1 MTKYNRVVILGAA
14 GFIGYHLAKSLA
26 VEAKVDLLLVDN
38 FIRGANDEDFLKLS
52 GLQNVN
58 FAELDLSKESSFEN
72 LFNKSDLVINCAALN
87 GTQNFYQVP
96 LDVMLN
102 TGISAF
108 FAARYAALA
117 QVHKYIYLGS
127 SESYAGG
134 VNLGFVSV
142 PTSESVPLVIENV
155 ENIRWSYSLG
165 KTFGEVACYSA
176 NSQLNLNFQILRI
189 HNIYGPNGTWD
200 GGREKA
206 PAAICRK
213 IAKLKNSDQEI
224 EVWGDGLQT
233 RSFLYVADCIEATR
247 RLMKSNFMEPINI
260 GSEEM
265 VTINELIDIVA
276 EIASKPVKKKHK
288 LDAPTGVRGR
298 NSDNRLIR
306 SVLHWD
312 FEISLRDGLKDT
324 YHWINNQISKFDS

>member
-1 MTKYNRVVILGAA
+1 MTKHNRVVILGAA

-134 VNLGFVSV
+134 VNLGFVGV

-165 KTFGEVACYSA
+165 KTFGEIACYSA
-176 NSQLNLNFQILRI
+176 NSQLGLNFQILRI
-189 HNIYGPNGTWD
+189 HNIYGPRMGNKHVIPD
-200 GGREKA
+200 LIEKFRLGNMDVPGHGESRA
-206 PAAICRK
+206 FMYIDDLVGVVRFLIANENNDIKLMNVGSQTETLIKILAEK
-213 IAKLKNSDQEI
+213 IAK
-224 EVWGDGLQT
+224 
-233 RSFLYVADCIEATR
+233 FLDMEKPIKPLESWPGSVKR
-247 RLMKSNFMEPINI
+247 RLPDTSLLRSIYAFDETSLDEGLDK
-260 GSEEM
+260 
-265 VTINELIDIVA
+265 TISWYLN
-276 EIASKPVKKKHK
+276 H
-288 LDAPTGVRGR
+288 
-298 NSDNRLIR
+298 
-306 SVLHWD
+306 
-312 FEISLRDGLKDT
+312 
-324 YHWINNQISKFDS
+324 

>member
-26 VEAKVDLLLVDN
+26 VDAKVDLLLVDN

-134 VNLGFVSV
+134 VNLGFVGV

-165 KTFGEVACYSA
+165 KTFGEIACYSA
-176 NSQLNLNFQILRI
+176 NSQLGLNFQILRI
-189 HNIYGPNGTWD
+189 HNIYGPRMGNKHVIPDLIEKFRLGNMEVPGHGESRAFMYIDDLVGVVRFLIANENNDIKLMNVGSQTETLIKILAEKIAEVLEI
-200 GGREKA
+200 EKA
-206 PAAICRK
+206 IKPLESWPGSVK
-213 IAKLKNSDQEI
+213 
-224 EVWGDGLQT
+224 
-233 RSFLYVADCIEATR
+233 R
-247 RLMKSNFMEPINI
+247 RLPDTSLLRSIYAFDETSLDEGLDK
-260 GSEEM
+260 
-265 VTINELIDIVA
+265 TISWYLN
-276 EIASKPVKKKHK
+276 H
-288 LDAPTGVRGR
+288 
-298 NSDNRLIR
+298 
-306 SVLHWD
+306 
-312 FEISLRDGLKDT
+312 
-324 YHWINNQISKFDS
+324 

>member
-1 MTKYNRVVILGAA
+1 MAKYNRVVILGAA

-134 VNLGFVSV
+134 VNLGFVGV

-165 KTFGEVACYSA
+165 KTFGEIACYSA
-176 NSQLNLNFQILRI
+176 NSQLGLNFQILRI
-189 HNIYGPNGTWD
+189 HNIYGPRMGNKHVIPD
-200 GGREKA
+200 LIEKFRLGNMDVPGHGESRA
-206 PAAICRK
+206 FMYIDDLVGVVRFLIANENNDIKLMNVGSQTETLIKILAEK
-213 IAKLKNSDQEI
+213 IAKVLEI
-224 EVWGDGLQT
+224 EKAIKPLESWPGSVK
-233 RSFLYVADCIEATR
+233 R
-247 RLMKSNFMEPINI
+247 RLPDTSLLRSIYAFDETSLDEGLDK
-260 GSEEM
+260 
-265 VTINELIDIVA
+265 TISWYLN
-276 EIASKPVKKKHK
+276 H
-288 LDAPTGVRGR
+288 
-298 NSDNRLIR
+298 
-306 SVLHWD
+306 
-312 FEISLRDGLKDT
+312 
-324 YHWINNQISKFDS
+324 

>member
-1 MTKYNRVVILGAA
+1 MAKYNRVVILGAA

-134 VNLGFVSV
+134 VNLGFVGV

-165 KTFGEVACYSA
+165 KTFGEIACYSA
-176 NSQLNLNFQILRI
+176 NSQIGLNFQILRI
-189 HNIYGPNGTWD
+189 HNIYGPRMGNKHVIPD
-200 GGREKA
+200 LIEKFRLGNMEVPGHGESRA
-206 PAAICRK
+206 FMYIDDLVGVVRFLIANENKDIKLMNVGSQTETLIKILAEK
-213 IAKLKNSDQEI
+213 IAKVLEI
-224 EVWGDGLQT
+224 EKAIKPLESWPGSVK
-233 RSFLYVADCIEATR
+233 R
-247 RLMKSNFMEPINI
+247 RLPDTSLLRSIYAFDETSLDEGLDK
-260 GSEEM
+260 
-265 VTINELIDIVA
+265 TISWYLN
-276 EIASKPVKKKHK
+276 H
-288 LDAPTGVRGR
+288 
-298 NSDNRLIR
+298 
-306 SVLHWD
+306 
-312 FEISLRDGLKDT
+312 
-324 YHWINNQISKFDS
+324 

>member
-1 MTKYNRVVILGAA
+1 MAKYNRVVILGAA

-134 VNLGFVSV
+134 VNLGFVGV

-165 KTFGEVACYSA
+165 KTFGEIACYSA
-176 NSQLNLNFQILRI
+176 NSQLGLNFQILRI
-189 HNIYGPNGTWD
+189 HNIYGPRMGNKHVIPD
-200 GGREKA
+200 LIEKFRLGNMDVPGHGESRA
-206 PAAICRK
+206 FMYIDDLVGVVRFLITNENNDIKLMNVGSQTETLIKILAEK
-213 IAKLKNSDQEI
+213 IAKVLEI
-224 EVWGDGLQT
+224 EKAIKPLESWPGSVK
-233 RSFLYVADCIEATR
+233 R
-247 RLMKSNFMEPINI
+247 RLPDTSLLRSIYAFDETSLDEGLDK
-260 GSEEM
+260 
-265 VTINELIDIVA
+265 TISWYLN
-276 EIASKPVKKKHK
+276 H
-288 LDAPTGVRGR
+288 
-298 NSDNRLIR
+298 
-306 SVLHWD
+306 
-312 FEISLRDGLKDT
+312 
-324 YHWINNQISKFDS
+324 

>member
-1 MTKYNRVVILGAA
+1 MAKYNRVVILGAA

-134 VNLGFVSV
+134 VNLGFVGV
-142 PTSESVPLVIENV
+142 PTNESVPLVIENV

-165 KTFGEVACYSA
+165 KTFGEIACYSA
-176 NSQLNLNFQILRI
+176 NSQLGLNFQILRI
-189 HNIYGPNGTWD
+189 HNIYGPRMGNKHVIPD
-200 GGREKA
+200 LIEKFRLGNMEVPGHGESRA
-206 PAAICRK
+206 FMYIDDLVGVVRFLIANENNDIKLMNVGSQTETLIKILAEK
-213 IAKLKNSDQEI
+213 IAKVLEI
-224 EVWGDGLQT
+224 EKAIKPLESWPGSVK
-233 RSFLYVADCIEATR
+233 R
-247 RLMKSNFMEPINI
+247 RLPDTSLLRSIYAFDETSLDEGLDK
-260 GSEEM
+260 
-265 VTINELIDIVA
+265 TISWYLN
-276 EIASKPVKKKHK
+276 H
-288 LDAPTGVRGR
+288 
-298 NSDNRLIR
+298 
-306 SVLHWD
+306 
-312 FEISLRDGLKDT
+312 
-324 YHWINNQISKFDS
+324 

>member
-38 FIRGANDEDFLKLS
+38 FIRGTNDEDFLKLS

-134 VNLGFVSV
+134 VNLGFVGV
-142 PTSESVPLVIENV
+142 PTSENVPLVIENV

-165 KTFGEVACYSA
+165 KTFGEIACYSA
-176 NSQLNLNFQILRI
+176 NSQLGLNFQILRI
-189 HNIYGPNGTWD
+189 HNIYGPRMGNKHVIPD
-200 GGREKA
+200 LIEKFRLGNMDVPGHGESRA
-206 PAAICRK
+206 FMYIDDLVGVVRFLIANENNDIKLMNVGSQTETLIKILAEK
-213 IAKLKNSDQEI
+213 IAKVLEI
-224 EVWGDGLQT
+224 EKAIKPLESWPGSVK
-233 RSFLYVADCIEATR
+233 R
-247 RLMKSNFMEPINI
+247 RLPDTSLLRSIYTFDETSLDEGLDK
-260 GSEEM
+260 
-265 VTINELIDIVA
+265 TISWYLN
-276 EIASKPVKKKHK
+276 H
-288 LDAPTGVRGR
+288 
-298 NSDNRLIR
+298 
-306 SVLHWD
+306 
-312 FEISLRDGLKDT
+312 
-324 YHWINNQISKFDS
+324 

>member
-72 LFNKSDLVINCAALN
+72 LFDKSDLVINCAALN

-134 VNLGFVSV
+134 VNLGFVGV
-142 PTSESVPLVIENV
+142 PTSENVPLVIENV

-165 KTFGEVACYSA
+165 KTFGEIACYSA
-176 NSQLNLNFQILRI
+176 NSQLGLNFQILRI
-189 HNIYGPNGTWD
+189 HNIYGPRMGNKHVIPD
-200 GGREKA
+200 LIEKFRLGNMEVPGHGESRA
-206 PAAICRK
+206 FMYIDDLVGVVRFLIANENNDIKLMNVGSQTETLIKILAEK
-213 IAKLKNSDQEI
+213 IAK
-224 EVWGDGLQT
+224 
-233 RSFLYVADCIEATR
+233 FLDMEKPIKPLESWPGSVKR
-247 RLMKSNFMEPINI
+247 RLPDTSLLRSIYAFDETSLDEGLDK
-260 GSEEM
+260 
-265 VTINELIDIVA
+265 TISWYLN
-276 EIASKPVKKKHK
+276 H
-288 LDAPTGVRGR
+288 
-298 NSDNRLIR
+298 
-306 SVLHWD
+306 
-312 FEISLRDGLKDT
+312 
-324 YHWINNQISKFDS
+324 

>member
-58 FAELDLSKESSFEN
+58 FSELDLSKESSFEN

-134 VNLGFVSV
+134 VNLGFVGV
-142 PTSESVPLVIENV
+142 PTSESVPLVTENV

-165 KTFGEVACYSA
+165 KTFGEIACYSA
-176 NSQLNLNFQILRI
+176 NSQLGLNFQILRI
-189 HNIYGPNGTWD
+189 HNIYGPRMGNKHVIPD
-200 GGREKA
+200 LIEKFRLGNMDVPGHGESRA
-206 PAAICRK
+206 FMYIDDLVGVVRFLIANENNDIKLMNVGSQTETLIKILAEK
-213 IAKLKNSDQEI
+213 IAKLLEI
-224 EVWGDGLQT
+224 EKAIKPLESWPGSVK
-233 RSFLYVADCIEATR
+233 R
-247 RLMKSNFMEPINI
+247 RLPDTSLLRSIYAFDETSLDEGLDK
-260 GSEEM
+260 
-265 VTINELIDIVA
+265 TISWYLN
-276 EIASKPVKKKHK
+276 H
-288 LDAPTGVRGR
+288 
-298 NSDNRLIR
+298 
-306 SVLHWD
+306 
-312 FEISLRDGLKDT
+312 
-324 YHWINNQISKFDS
+324 

>member
-38 FIRGANDEDFLKLS
+38 FIRGANDEEFLKLS
-52 GLQNVN
+52 GLQNMN

-72 LFNKSDLVINCAALN
+72 LFRKNDLVINCAALN
-87 GTQNFYQVP
+87 GTQNFYEIP

-102 TGISAF
+102 TGISSF
-108 FAARYAALA
+108 FAARYSALA
-117 QVHKYIYLGS
+117 QVYKYIYLGS

-189 HNIYGPNGTWD
+189 HNIYGPRMGNKHVIPD
-200 GGREKA
+200 LIEKFRLGNMDVPGYSESRA
-206 PAAICRK
+206 FMYIDDLVGVVKFLISNENNDIKLMNVGSQTETLIKVLAEK
-213 IAKLKNSDQEI
+213 IAKVLEI
-224 EVWGDGLQT
+224 K
-233 RSFLYVADCIEATR
+233 EAIKPLESWPGSVKR
-247 RLMKSNFMEPINI
+247 RLPDTSLLRSIYAF
-260 GSEEM
+260 SETSLDEGLDK
-265 VTINELIDIVA
+265 TISWYLN
-276 EIASKPVKKKHK
+276 H
-288 LDAPTGVRGR
+288 
-298 NSDNRLIR
+298 
-306 SVLHWD
+306 
-312 FEISLRDGLKDT
+312 
-324 YHWINNQISKFDS
+324 

>member
-26 VEAKVDLLLVDN
+26 VDAKVDLLLVDN

-134 VNLGFVSV
+134 VNLGFVGV

-165 KTFGEVACYSA
+165 KTFGEIACYSA
-176 NSQLNLNFQILRI
+176 NSQLGLNFQILRI
-189 HNIYGPNGTWD
+189 HNIYGPRMGNKHVIPDLIEKFRLGNMDVPGHGESRAFMYIDDLVGVVRFLIANENNDIKLMNVGSQTETLIKILAEKIAEVLEI
-200 GGREKA
+200 EKA
-206 PAAICRK
+206 IKPLESWPGSVK
-213 IAKLKNSDQEI
+213 
-224 EVWGDGLQT
+224 
-233 RSFLYVADCIEATR
+233 R
-247 RLMKSNFMEPINI
+247 RLPDTSLLRSIYAFDETSLDEGLDK
-260 GSEEM
+260 
-265 VTINELIDIVA
+265 TISWYLN
-276 EIASKPVKKKHK
+276 H
-288 LDAPTGVRGR
+288 
-298 NSDNRLIR
+298 
-306 SVLHWD
+306 
-312 FEISLRDGLKDT
+312 
-324 YHWINNQISKFDS
+324 

>member
-1 MTKYNRVVILGAA
+1 MTKYNRVIILGAA

-134 VNLGFVSV
+134 VNLGFVGV
-142 PTSESVPLVIENV
+142 PTSENVPLVIENV

-165 KTFGEVACYSA
+165 KTFGEIACYSA
-176 NSQLNLNFQILRI
+176 NSQLGLNFQILRI
-189 HNIYGPNGTWD
+189 HNIYGPRMGNKHVIPD
-200 GGREKA
+200 LIEKFRLGNMDVPGHGESRA
-206 PAAICRK
+206 FMYIDDLVGVVRFLIANENNDIKLMNVGSQTETLIKILAEK
-213 IAKLKNSDQEI
+213 IAKVLEI
-224 EVWGDGLQT
+224 EKAIKPLESWPGSVK
-233 RSFLYVADCIEATR
+233 R
-247 RLMKSNFMEPINI
+247 RLPDTSLLRSIYTFDETSLDEGLDK
-260 GSEEM
+260 
-265 VTINELIDIVA
+265 TISWYLN
-276 EIASKPVKKKHK
+276 H
-288 LDAPTGVRGR
+288 
-298 NSDNRLIR
+298 
-306 SVLHWD
+306 
-312 FEISLRDGLKDT
+312 
-324 YHWINNQISKFDS
+324 

>member
-14 GFIGYHLAKSLA
+14 GFIGYHFAKSLA

-134 VNLGFVSV
+134 VNLGFVDV

-165 KTFGEVACYSA
+165 KTFGEIACYSA
-176 NSQLNLNFQILRI
+176 NSQLGLNFQILRI
-189 HNIYGPNGTWD
+189 HNIYGPRMGNKHVIPD
-200 GGREKA
+200 LIEKFRLGNMDVPGHGESRA
-206 PAAICRK
+206 FMYIDDLIGVVRFLITNESNDIKLMNVGSQTETLIKILAEK
-213 IAKLKNSDQEI
+213 IAKVLEI
-224 EVWGDGLQT
+224 EKAIKPLESWPGSVK
-233 RSFLYVADCIEATR
+233 R
-247 RLMKSNFMEPINI
+247 RLPDTSLLRSIYAFDETSLDEGLDK
-260 GSEEM
+260 
-265 VTINELIDIVA
+265 TISWYLN
-276 EIASKPVKKKHK
+276 H
-288 LDAPTGVRGR
+288 
-298 NSDNRLIR
+298 
-306 SVLHWD
+306 
-312 FEISLRDGLKDT
+312 
-324 YHWINNQISKFDS
+324 

>member
-1 MTKYNRVVILGAA
+1 MAKYNRVVILGAA

-134 VNLGFVSV
+134 VNLGFVGV

-165 KTFGEVACYSA
+165 KTFGEIACYSA
-176 NSQLNLNFQILRI
+176 NSQLGLNFQILRI
-189 HNIYGPNGTWD
+189 HNIYGPRMGNKHVIPD
-200 GGREKA
+200 LIEKFRLGNMEVPGHGESRA
-206 PAAICRK
+206 FMYIDDLVGVVRFLIANENNDIKLMNVGSQTETLIKILAEK
-213 IAKLKNSDQEI
+213 IAKVLEI
-224 EVWGDGLQT
+224 EKAIKPLESWPGSVK
-233 RSFLYVADCIEATR
+233 R
-247 RLMKSNFMEPINI
+247 RLPDTSLLRSIYAFDETSFDEGLDK
-260 GSEEM
+260 
-265 VTINELIDIVA
+265 TISWYLN
-276 EIASKPVKKKHK
+276 H
-288 LDAPTGVRGR
+288 
-298 NSDNRLIR
+298 
-306 SVLHWD
+306 
-312 FEISLRDGLKDT
+312 
-324 YHWINNQISKFDS
+324 

>member
-72 LFNKSDLVINCAALN
+72 LFNMSDLVINCAALN

-96 LDVMLN
+96 LEVMLN

-134 VNLGFVSV
+134 VNLGFVGV
-142 PTSESVPLVIENV
+142 PTSENVPLVIENV

-165 KTFGEVACYSA
+165 KTFGEIACYSA
-176 NSQLNLNFQILRI
+176 NSQLGLNFQILRI
-189 HNIYGPNGTWD
+189 HNIYGPRMGNKHVIPD
-200 GGREKA
+200 LIEKFRLGNMEVPGHGESRA
-206 PAAICRK
+206 FMYIDDLVGVVRFLIANENNDIKLMNVGSQTETLIKILAEK
-213 IAKLKNSDQEI
+213 IAK
-224 EVWGDGLQT
+224 
-233 RSFLYVADCIEATR
+233 FLDMEKPIKPLESWPGSVKR
-247 RLMKSNFMEPINI
+247 RLPDTSLLRSMYAFDETSLDEGLDK
-260 GSEEM
+260 
-265 VTINELIDIVA
+265 TISWYLN
-276 EIASKPVKKKHK
+276 H
-288 LDAPTGVRGR
+288 
-298 NSDNRLIR
+298 
-306 SVLHWD
+306 
-312 FEISLRDGLKDT
+312 
-324 YHWINNQISKFDS
+324 

>member
-1 MTKYNRVVILGAA
+1 MAKYDRVVILGAA

-134 VNLGFVSV
+134 VNLGFIGV

-165 KTFGEVACYSA
+165 KTFGEIACYSA
-176 NSQLNLNFQILRI
+176 NSQLGLNFQILRI
-189 HNIYGPNGTWD
+189 HNIYGPRMGNKHVIPD
-200 GGREKA
+200 LIEKFRLGNMEVPGHGESRA
-206 PAAICRK
+206 FMYIDDLVEVVRFLISNENNEIKLLNIGSQTETLIKILAEK
-213 IAKLKNSDQEI
+213 IAKVLEI
-224 EVWGDGLQT
+224 EKAIKPLESWPGSVKRRLPDTSLLRSIYAFDETSLDDGL
-233 RSFLYVADCIEATR
+233 D
-247 RLMKSNFMEPINI
+247 K
-260 GSEEM
+260 
-265 VTINELIDIVA
+265 TISWYLN
-276 EIASKPVKKKHK
+276 H
-288 LDAPTGVRGR
+288 
-298 NSDNRLIR
+298 
-306 SVLHWD
+306 
-312 FEISLRDGLKDT
+312 
-324 YHWINNQISKFDS
+324 

>member
-134 VNLGFVSV
+134 VNLGFVGV
-142 PTSESVPLVIENV
+142 PTNESVPLVIENV

-165 KTFGEVACYSA
+165 KTFGEIACYSA
-176 NSQLNLNFQILRI
+176 NSQLGLNFQILRI
-189 HNIYGPNGTWD
+189 HNIYGPRMGNKHVIPD
-200 GGREKA
+200 LIEKFRLGNMEVPGHGESRA
-206 PAAICRK
+206 FMYIDDLVGVVRFLIVNENNDIKLMNVGSQTETLIKILAEK
-213 IAKLKNSDQEI
+213 IAKVLEI
-224 EVWGDGLQT
+224 EKAIKPLESWPGSVK
-233 RSFLYVADCIEATR
+233 R
-247 RLMKSNFMEPINI
+247 RLPDTSLLRSIYAFDETSLDEGLDK
-260 GSEEM
+260 
-265 VTINELIDIVA
+265 TISWYLN
-276 EIASKPVKKKHK
+276 H
-288 LDAPTGVRGR
+288 
-298 NSDNRLIR
+298 
-306 SVLHWD
+306 
-312 FEISLRDGLKDT
+312 
-324 YHWINNQISKFDS
+324 

>member
-52 GLQNVN
+52 GLQNMN

-134 VNLGFVSV
+134 VNLGFVGV
-142 PTSESVPLVIENV
+142 PTSENVPLVIENV

-165 KTFGEVACYSA
+165 KTFGEIACYSA
-176 NSQLNLNFQILRI
+176 NSQLGLNFQILRI
-189 HNIYGPNGTWD
+189 HNIYGPRMGNKHVIPD
-200 GGREKA
+200 LIEKFRLGNMDVPGHGESRA
-206 PAAICRK
+206 FMYIDDLVGVVRFLIANENNDIKLMNVGSQTETLIKILAEK
-213 IAKLKNSDQEI
+213 IAKVLEI
-224 EVWGDGLQT
+224 EKAIKPLESWPGSVK
-233 RSFLYVADCIEATR
+233 R
-247 RLMKSNFMEPINI
+247 RLPDTSLLRSIYTFDETSLDEGLDK
-260 GSEEM
+260 
-265 VTINELIDIVA
+265 TISWYLN
-276 EIASKPVKKKHK
+276 H
-288 LDAPTGVRGR
+288 
-298 NSDNRLIR
+298 
-306 SVLHWD
+306 
-312 FEISLRDGLKDT
+312 
-324 YHWINNQISKFDS
+324 

>member
-134 VNLGFVSV
+134 VNLGFVGV
-142 PTSESVPLVIENV
+142 PTSESVPLVIENI

-165 KTFGEVACYSA
+165 KTFGEIACYSA
-176 NSQLNLNFQILRI
+176 NSQLGLNFQILRI
-189 HNIYGPNGTWD
+189 HNIYGPRMGNKHVIPD
-200 GGREKA
+200 LIEKFRLGNMEVPGHGESRA
-206 PAAICRK
+206 FMYIDDLVGVVRFLIANENNDIKLMNVGSQTETLIKILAEK
-213 IAKLKNSDQEI
+213 IAKVLEI
-224 EVWGDGLQT
+224 EKAIKPLESWPGSVK
-233 RSFLYVADCIEATR
+233 R
-247 RLMKSNFMEPINI
+247 RLPDTSLLRSIYAFDETSLDEGLDK
-260 GSEEM
+260 
-265 VTINELIDIVA
+265 TISWYLN
-276 EIASKPVKKKHK
+276 H
-288 LDAPTGVRGR
+288 
-298 NSDNRLIR
+298 
-306 SVLHWD
+306 
-312 FEISLRDGLKDT
+312 
-324 YHWINNQISKFDS
+324 

>member
-134 VNLGFVSV
+134 VNLGFVGV
-142 PTSESVPLVIENV
+142 PTNESVPLVIENV

-165 KTFGEVACYSA
+165 KTFGEIACYSA
-176 NSQLNLNFQILRI
+176 NSQLGLNFQILRI
-189 HNIYGPNGTWD
+189 HNIYGPRMGNKHVIPD
-200 GGREKA
+200 LIEKFRLGNMDVPGHGESRA
-206 PAAICRK
+206 FMYIDDLVGVVRFLIANENKDIKLMNVGSQTETLIKILAEK
-213 IAKLKNSDQEI
+213 IAKVLEI
-224 EVWGDGLQT
+224 EKAIKPLESWPGSVK
-233 RSFLYVADCIEATR
+233 R
-247 RLMKSNFMEPINI
+247 RLPDTSLLRSIYAFDETSLDE
-260 GSEEM
+260 GLDR
-265 VTINELIDIVA
+265 TISWYLN
-276 EIASKPVKKKHK
+276 H
-288 LDAPTGVRGR
+288 
-298 NSDNRLIR
+298 
-306 SVLHWD
+306 
-312 FEISLRDGLKDT
+312 
-324 YHWINNQISKFDS
+324 

>member
-1 MTKYNRVVILGAA
+1 MAKYNRVVILGAA

-134 VNLGFVSV
+134 VNLGFVGV
-142 PTSESVPLVIENV
+142 PTSESVPLVIENI

-165 KTFGEVACYSA
+165 KTFGEIACYSA
-176 NSQLNLNFQILRI
+176 NSQLGLNFQILRI
-189 HNIYGPNGTWD
+189 HNIYGPRMGNKHVIPD
-200 GGREKA
+200 LIEKFRLGNMEVPGHGESRA
-206 PAAICRK
+206 FMYIDDLVGVVRFLIANENNDIKLMNVGSQTETLIKILAEK
-213 IAKLKNSDQEI
+213 IAKVLEI
-224 EVWGDGLQT
+224 EKAIKPLESWPGSVK
-233 RSFLYVADCIEATR
+233 R
-247 RLMKSNFMEPINI
+247 RLPDTSLLRSIYAFDETSLDEGLDK
-260 GSEEM
+260 
-265 VTINELIDIVA
+265 TISWYLN
-276 EIASKPVKKKHK
+276 H
-288 LDAPTGVRGR
+288 
-298 NSDNRLIR
+298 
-306 SVLHWD
+306 
-312 FEISLRDGLKDT
+312 
-324 YHWINNQISKFDS
+324 

>member
-134 VNLGFVSV
+134 VNLGFVGV
-142 PTSESVPLVIENV
+142 PTSENVPLVIENV

-165 KTFGEVACYSA
+165 KTFGEIACYSA
-176 NSQLNLNFQILRI
+176 NSQLGLNFQILRI
-189 HNIYGPNGTWD
+189 HNIYGPRMGNKHVIPD
-200 GGREKA
+200 LIEKFRLGNMDVPGHGESRA
-206 PAAICRK
+206 FMYIDDLVGVVRFLIANENNDIKLMNVGSQTETLIKILAEK
-213 IAKLKNSDQEI
+213 IAKVLEI
-224 EVWGDGLQT
+224 EKAIKPLESWPGSVK
-233 RSFLYVADCIEATR
+233 R
-247 RLMKSNFMEPINI
+247 RLPDTSLLRSIYAFDETSLDEGLDK
-260 GSEEM
+260 
-265 VTINELIDIVA
+265 TISWYLN
-276 EIASKPVKKKHK
+276 H
-288 LDAPTGVRGR
+288 
-298 NSDNRLIR
+298 
-306 SVLHWD
+306 
-312 FEISLRDGLKDT
+312 
-324 YHWINNQISKFDS
+324 

>member
-134 VNLGFVSV
+134 VNLGFVGV
-142 PTSESVPLVIENV
+142 PTSENVPLVIENV

-165 KTFGEVACYSA
+165 KTFGEIACYSA
-176 NSQLNLNFQILRI
+176 NSQLGLNFQILRI
-189 HNIYGPNGTWD
+189 HNIYGPRMGNKHVIPD
-200 GGREKA
+200 LIEKFRLGNMDVPGHGESRA
-206 PAAICRK
+206 FMYIDDLVGVVRFLIANENNDIKLMNVGSQTETLIKILAEK
-213 IAKLKNSDQEI
+213 IAK
-224 EVWGDGLQT
+224 
-233 RSFLYVADCIEATR
+233 FLDMEKPIKPLESWPGSVKR
-247 RLMKSNFMEPINI
+247 RLPDTSLLRSMYAFDETSLDEGLDK
-260 GSEEM
+260 
-265 VTINELIDIVA
+265 TISWYLN
-276 EIASKPVKKKHK
+276 H
-288 LDAPTGVRGR
+288 
-298 NSDNRLIR
+298 
-306 SVLHWD
+306 
-312 FEISLRDGLKDT
+312 
-324 YHWINNQISKFDS
+324 

>member
-134 VNLGFVSV
+134 VNLGFVGV
-142 PTSESVPLVIENV
+142 PTSENVPLVIENV

-165 KTFGEVACYSA
+165 KTFGEIACYSA
-176 NSQLNLNFQILRI
+176 NSQLGLNFQILRI
-189 HNIYGPNGTWD
+189 HNIYGPRMGNKHVIPD
-200 GGREKA
+200 LIEKFRLGNMDVPGHGESRA
-206 PAAICRK
+206 FMYIDDLVGVVRFLIANENNDIKLMNVGSQTETLIKILAEK
-213 IAKLKNSDQEI
+213 IAKVLEI
-224 EVWGDGLQT
+224 DKAIKPLESWPGSVK
-233 RSFLYVADCIEATR
+233 R
-247 RLMKSNFMEPINI
+247 RLPDTSLLRSIYTFDETSLDEGLDK
-260 GSEEM
+260 
-265 VTINELIDIVA
+265 TISWYLN
-276 EIASKPVKKKHK
+276 H
-288 LDAPTGVRGR
+288 
-298 NSDNRLIR
+298 
-306 SVLHWD
+306 
-312 FEISLRDGLKDT
+312 
-324 YHWINNQISKFDS
+324 

>member
-58 FAELDLSKESSFEN
+58 FAELDLSKESSFKN

-134 VNLGFVSV
+134 VNLGFVGV

-165 KTFGEVACYSA
+165 KTFGEIACYSA
-176 NSQLNLNFQILRI
+176 NSQLGLNFQILRI
-189 HNIYGPNGTWD
+189 HNIYGPRMGNKHVIPD
-200 GGREKA
+200 LIEKFRLGNMDVPGHGESRA
-206 PAAICRK
+206 FMYIDDLVGVVRFLIANENNDIKLMNVGSQTETLIKILAEK
-213 IAKLKNSDQEI
+213 IAKVLEI
-224 EVWGDGLQT
+224 EKAIKPLESWPGSVK
-233 RSFLYVADCIEATR
+233 R
-247 RLMKSNFMEPINI
+247 RLPDTSLLRSIYAFDETSLDE
-260 GSEEM
+260 GLDR
-265 VTINELIDIVA
+265 TISWYLN
-276 EIASKPVKKKHK
+276 H
-288 LDAPTGVRGR
+288 
-298 NSDNRLIR
+298 
-306 SVLHWD
+306 
-312 FEISLRDGLKDT
+312 
-324 YHWINNQISKFDS
+324 

>member
-1 MTKYNRVVILGAA
+1 MAKYNRVVILGAA

-134 VNLGFVSV
+134 VNLGFVGV

-165 KTFGEVACYSA
+165 KTFGEIACYSA
-176 NSQLNLNFQILRI
+176 NSQLGLNFQILRI
-189 HNIYGPNGTWD
+189 HNIYGPRMGNKHVIPD
-200 GGREKA
+200 LIEKFRLGNMEVPGHGESRA
-206 PAAICRK
+206 FMYIDDLVGVVRFLIANENNDIKLMNVGSQTETLIKILAEK
-213 IAKLKNSDQEI
+213 IAKVLEI
-224 EVWGDGLQT
+224 EKAIKPLESWPGSVK
-233 RSFLYVADCIEATR
+233 R
-247 RLMKSNFMEPINI
+247 RLPDTSLLRSIYAFDETSLDEGLDK
-260 GSEEM
+260 
-265 VTINELIDIVA
+265 TISWYLN
-276 EIASKPVKKKHK
+276 H
-288 LDAPTGVRGR
+288 
-298 NSDNRLIR
+298 
-306 SVLHWD
+306 
-312 FEISLRDGLKDT
+312 
-324 YHWINNQISKFDS
+324 

>member
-1 MTKYNRVVILGAA
+1 MAKYNRVVILGAA

-58 FAELDLSKESSFEN
+58 FAELDLSTESSFEN

-134 VNLGFVSV
+134 VNLGFVGV

-165 KTFGEVACYSA
+165 KTFGEIACYSA
-176 NSQLNLNFQILRI
+176 NSQLGLNFQILRI
-189 HNIYGPNGTWD
+189 HNIYGPRMGNKHVIPD
-200 GGREKA
+200 LIEKFRLGNMDVPGHGESRA
-206 PAAICRK
+206 FMYIDDLVGVVRFLIANENNDIKLMNVGSQTETLIKILAEK
-213 IAKLKNSDQEI
+213 IAKVLEI
-224 EVWGDGLQT
+224 EKAIKPLESWPGSVK
-233 RSFLYVADCIEATR
+233 R
-247 RLMKSNFMEPINI
+247 RLPDTSLLRSIYAFDETSLDE
-260 GSEEM
+260 GLGR
-265 VTINELIDIVA
+265 TISWYLN
-276 EIASKPVKKKHK
+276 H
-288 LDAPTGVRGR
+288 
-298 NSDNRLIR
+298 
-306 SVLHWD
+306 
-312 FEISLRDGLKDT
+312 
-324 YHWINNQISKFDS
+324 

>member
-134 VNLGFVSV
+134 VNLGFVGV

-165 KTFGEVACYSA
+165 KTFGEIACYSA
-176 NSQLNLNFQILRI
+176 NSQLGLNFQILRI
-189 HNIYGPNGTWD
+189 HNIYGPRMGNKHVIPD
-200 GGREKA
+200 LIEKFRLGNMDVPGHGESRA
-206 PAAICRK
+206 FMYIDDLVGVVRFLIANENNDIKLMNVGSQTETLIKILAEK
-213 IAKLKNSDQEI
+213 IAKVLEI
-224 EVWGDGLQT
+224 EKAIKPLESWPGSVK
-233 RSFLYVADCIEATR
+233 R
-247 RLMKSNFMEPINI
+247 RLPDTSLLRSIYAF
-260 GSEEM
+260 SETSLDEGLDK
-265 VTINELIDIVA
+265 TISWYLN
-276 EIASKPVKKKHK
+276 H
-288 LDAPTGVRGR
+288 
-298 NSDNRLIR
+298 
-306 SVLHWD
+306 
-312 FEISLRDGLKDT
+312 
-324 YHWINNQISKFDS
+324 

>member
-134 VNLGFVSV
+134 VNLGFVGV
-142 PTSESVPLVIENV
+142 PTSESVPLVTENV

-165 KTFGEVACYSA
+165 KTFGEIACYSA
-176 NSQLNLNFQILRI
+176 NSQLGLNFQILRI
-189 HNIYGPNGTWD
+189 HNIYGPRMGNKHVIPD
-200 GGREKA
+200 LIEKFRLGNMEVPGHGESRA
-206 PAAICRK
+206 FMYIDDLVGVVRFLIANENNDIKLMNVGSQTETLIKILAEK
-213 IAKLKNSDQEI
+213 IAK
-224 EVWGDGLQT
+224 
-233 RSFLYVADCIEATR
+233 FLDMEKPIKPLESWPGSVKR
-247 RLMKSNFMEPINI
+247 RLPDTSLLRSMYAFDETSLDEGLDK
-260 GSEEM
+260 
-265 VTINELIDIVA
+265 TISWYLN
-276 EIASKPVKKKHK
+276 H
-288 LDAPTGVRGR
+288 
-298 NSDNRLIR
+298 
-306 SVLHWD
+306 
-312 FEISLRDGLKDT
+312 
-324 YHWINNQISKFDS
+324 